1 MAVQQI
7 EVYHVNGTANCTQES
22 IYMSALRQQLGGGM
36 CLGVISATFGTQL
49 AFRKD
54 EQ

>member
-7 EVYHVNGTANCTQES
+7 GVYHVNGMANCTQES
-22 IYMSALRQQLGGGM
+22 IYMSALRQQLGGGT
-36 CLGVISATFGTQL
+36 CLAVISATFGTQL
-49 AFRKD
+49 VFRKD

>member
-7 EVYHVNGTANCTQES
+7 GVYHVNGMANCTQES
-22 IYMSALRQQLGGGM
+22 IYMSALGQQLGGGT
-36 CLGVISATFGTQL
+36 CLAVISATFGTQL
-49 AFRKD
+49 VFRKD